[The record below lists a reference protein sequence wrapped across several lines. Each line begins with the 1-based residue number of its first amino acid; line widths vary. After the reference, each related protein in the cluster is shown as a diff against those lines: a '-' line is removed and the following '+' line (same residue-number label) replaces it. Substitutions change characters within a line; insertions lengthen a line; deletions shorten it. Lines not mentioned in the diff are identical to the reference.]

1 MAILVTGG
9 AGYIGR
15 WLARELVSRGIETV
29 ALDRIG
35 PGPND
40 ELKLPAEV
48 IFVEGDV
55 TDQAA
60 VVEAAKLRP
69 YTAVI
74 HLAGIVTMGCERDPD
89 LAMRVNLGGTHNALE
104 AARLAGIPR
113 LVFASTISVYGP
125 DIPQPITEAMPAE
138 PLTWYGQSKVMA
150 EQLGLYYQR
159 RWGLDFRAARLAA
172 IVGPFRRAASGSATM
187 YTSQIL
193 EKAAVGEPYAI
204 DVDEGAA
211 TPVCYAKDAARALA
225 ALATADSAP
234 TRIYNIGTGRA
245 SAIELVEIARR
256 RYPDA
261 RLEFRPDPLL
271 APVARISW
279 DWNLSVD
286 AAAREL
292 GWRPAFSIE
301 TMAEDLMATVRGER
315 PL

>member
-29 ALDRIG
+29 ALDRLA
-35 PGPND
+35 PGPSD

-48 IFVEGDV
+48 AFVEGDV
-55 TDQAA
+55 TDRQAVIA
-60 VVEAAKLRP
+60 AAKLRP
-69 YTAVI
+69 FTAVI

-125 DIPQPITEAMPAE
+125 NVPQPIAEATPAE

-193 EKAAVGEPYAI
+193 EKAAVGEAYAI

-225 ALATADSAP
+225 ALATAESAP

-245 SAIELVEIARR
+245 SAVELIEIARR
-256 RYPDA
+256 RYPGA
-261 RLEFRPDPLL
+261 RLEFSPDPML

-279 DWNLSVD
+279 DWNLSID

-292 GWRPAFSIE
+292 DWRPAYSIE
-301 TMAEDLMATVRGER
+301 TMAEDLMATARGER

>member
-15 WLARELVSRGIETV
+15 WLARELSARGIETV
-29 ALDRIG
+29 ALDRLA

-48 IFVEGDV
+48 TFVEGDV
-55 TDQAA
+55 TDRA
-60 VVEAAKLRP
+60 VVVAAAKLRP
-69 YTAVI
+69 YTAVV

-125 DIPQPITEAMPAE
+125 NVPQPITEATPAE

-172 IVGPFRRAASGSATM
+172 INAAS
-187 YTSQIL
+187 
-193 EKAAVGEPYAI
+193 
-204 DVDEGAA
+204 
-211 TPVCYAKDAARALA
+211 RAY
-225 ALATADSAP
+225 P
-234 TRIYNIGTGRA
+234 PR
-245 SAIELVEIARR
+245 VE
-256 RYPDA
+256 
-261 RLEFRPDPLL
+261 
-271 APVARISW
+271 SS
-279 DWNLSVD
+279 LSVN
-286 AAAREL
+286 
-292 GWRPAFSIE
+292 G
-301 TMAEDLMATVRGER
+301 V
-315 PL
+315 